1 MVGYEKVVDVLRAFK
16 VVCLSRVTYNKQD
29 LRYIMMK
36 LVRTIGKHAPP
47 HSVEHHGGT
56 YRNSDYYGSTQQNS
70 KVPEVGTPASRPVS
84 PPPVSLYSI
93 EVQVTI
99 K

>member
-36 LVRTIGKHAPP
+36 LVRTIGKHAAP

-56 YRNSDYYGSTQQNS
+56 DRNYYGSTQQNS
-70 KVPEVGTPASRPVS
+70 EVPEVGTPTASPVS
-84 PPPVSLYSI
+84 PPPASL
-93 EVQVTI
+93 
-99 K
+99 